1 MNLERGEIASD
12 IYLLLRTLL
21 TGDFASDTSNNLLM
35 SWLIRADEIILQI
48 LEDDR
53 TPIMDLALA
62 QGMYTRKELES
73 GSNINKLHIGTMR
86 GFNLI
91 ELARYPDFIK
101 PITESSSQNLI
112 ELAWTMNKS
121 VGGIKI
127 IENVFVNAAPL
138 NIKLDEITGDKLM
151 KFITYSNSGNLED
164 SKIIAVSNEKNKDN
178 IKDNLE
184 DEDYGLITENE
195 GINKGPKF
203 EEMSQSSNMKRSLTM
218 LSSKNLL
225 QVQAQMM
232 KLKTMRMLK
241 K

>member
-1 MNLERGEIASD
+1 
-12 IYLLLRTLL
+12 
-21 TGDFASDTSNNLLM
+21 
-35 SWLIRADEIILQI
+35 
-48 LEDDR
+48 
-53 TPIMDLALA
+53 
-62 QGMYTRKELES
+62 
-73 GSNINKLHIGTMR
+73 
-86 GFNLI
+86 
-91 ELARYPDFIK
+91 
-101 PITESSSQNLI
+101 
-112 ELAWTMNKS
+112 MNKS

-225 QVQAQMM
+225 QV
-232 KLKTMRMLK
+232 LK
-241 K
+241 